1 MRLPPIT
8 LPALCNEKWLM
19 LVGVII
25 YSTTSWFS
33 VGNIQLDEHF

>member
-1 MRLPPIT
+1 
-8 LPALCNEKWLM
+8 M